1 MESRG
6 QSPEDRFTPQ
16 FFVPALRLMDI
27 PDDWRASVSIH
38 LDESLGIGN
47 YGSFIFGLQTIREQA
62 IAVGDFFREAA

>member
-1 MESRG
+1 
-6 QSPEDRFTPQ
+6 
-16 FFVPALRLMDI
+16 MDI